1 MKAIKT
7 VLIAFIGLSL
17 FTGCS
22 GDDEFYNAKYLSIPN
37 LIEIEHQENF
47 GVGDV
52 LWVNTNF
59 SRFLD
64 EPNQTTPLD
73 IYQTTGGASFSF
85 VYGLEKKTGEDTWTQ
100 ISLEGSMVE
109 DQGNLISD
117 YFAIAESIYN
127 PATETYDFRAGI
139 PLAETGE
146 YRLIFGFSEVSR
158 LELTSNNPTDAA
170 TYLNIQTTTNNLT
183 NGYYNF
189 NVN

>member
-7 VLIAFIGLSL
+7 VLFAFIGLAL

-22 GDDEFYNAKYLSIPN
+22 GDDDFYNAKYLSIPN
-37 LIEIEHQENF
+37 LIEIEHQETFN
-47 GVGDV
+47 VGDV

-85 VYGLEKKTGEDTWTQ
+85 VYGLEKKAADGTWIQ
-100 ISLEGSMVE
+100 ISLENSMIE
-109 DQGNLISD
+109 DQGGLISD

-139 PLAETGE
+139 PLTEAGE
-146 YRLIFGFSEVSR
+146 YRIVFGFTEVSR
-158 LELTSNNPTDAA
+158 LELTSNNPTDSA
-170 TYLNIQTTTNNLT
+170 TYLNIQTTANNLT
-183 NGYYNF
+183 NSYYNF
-189 NVN
+189 NVE